1 MNRKSK
7 VSEIMAEKLI
17 VADAHNSFT
26 QIMDFFTRS
35 KIHHLPITQNNKIIG
50 IVSLSDIIRYLGRVL
65 EEGKTTS
72 ISEISNSFSLDAVM
86 TKNPYCLKTTD
97 TIESAFEEI
106 SKGGFHALPIIQ
118 EDETL
123 VGIVTA
129 IDLVRWYDQV
139 M

>member
-65 EEGKTTS
+65 EEGHGYDKRS
-72 ISEISNSFSLDAVM
+72 ADHASFPPRRVA
-86 TKNPYCLKTTD
+86 
-97 TIESAFEEI
+97 
-106 SKGGFHALPIIQ
+106 
-118 EDETL
+118 
-123 VGIVTA
+123 
-129 IDLVRWYDQV
+129 
-139 M
+139 

>member
-17 VADAHNSFT
+17 VADSHNSFT

-50 IVSLSDIIRYLGRVL
+50 IVSLSDVIRYLGR
-65 EEGKTTS
+65 
-72 ISEISNSFSLDAVM
+72 
-86 TKNPYCLKTTD
+86 
-97 TIESAFEEI
+97 AFEEI
-106 SKGGFHALPIIQ
+106 SKGGFHALPIIKD
-118 EDETL
+118 DETL

-129 IDLVRWYDQV
+129 IDLVRWYDQ
-139 M
+139 MM